1 MNNTFGT
8 RVTLTLFGESH
19 GPEIGCVIDGL
30 RPSLR
35 VDEDFIA
42 HRLALRRPGGANSLS
57 RDAAGDRGAHCAPL
71 QEGSTSTTRIEP
83 DPFRIVSGVYQGRT
97 TGTPLCILIPN
108 TDVRPGDYV
117 NLVNTPRPGHAD
129 WAGSV
134 KYKGFNDPRGGG
146 HFSGR
151 LTAPLVAAGA
161 IFLAALRERG
171 VRIGTHM
178 ARCAGVA
185 DRPFGDLAADLDA
198 LDRAAFPVLD
208 AEKGEAMKAAVLAA
222 AAEGDSAG
230 GVLETAVLGLP
241 AGLGAPW
248 FDTVEGLLAH
258 ALFSIPAV
266 KGVEFGDG
274 FALAE
279 LRGSQANDA
288 FRLEPGKP
296 TCSGAQCAPRDNL
309 PFSSGENRVVTATNH
324 NGGVNGGL
332 TNGMPLVFRTAV
344 KPTPS
349 IAAPQRTLDLATGEE
364 TELRIAG
371 RHDPCI
377 VPRARAVQDAVTA
390 FVVLDLLEA
399 QS

>member
-8 RVTLTLFGESH
+8 HITLTLFGESH

-30 RPSLR
+30 RPGLN
-35 VDEDFIA
+35 VEEAEIA
-42 HRLALRRPGGANSLS
+42 RLLAQRRPAGTLS
-57 RDAAGDRGAHCAPL
+57 TARV
-71 QEGSTSTTRIEP
+71 EP
-83 DPFRIVSGVYQGRT
+83 DPFRIVSGVYRGRT
-97 TGTPLCILIPN
+97 TGTPLCIRIPN
-108 TDVRPGDYV
+108 TDARPCDYV
-117 NLVNTPRPGHAD
+117 NLSTTPRPGHAD
-129 WAGSV
+129 YTGSV

-171 VRIGTHM
+171 VRIGTHL
-178 ARCAGVA
+178 ARCAGVG
-185 DRPFGDLAADLDA
+185 DRPFGDLAADLEA

-208 AEKGEAMKAAVLAA
+208 PARGEEMKAAVLAA
-222 AAEGDSAG
+222 AAGGDSVG

-248 FDTVEGLLAH
+248 FDTVEGLLSH

-279 LRGSQANDA
+279 LRGSQAND
-288 FRLEPGKP
+288 RLCLEHGK
-296 TCSGAQCAPRDNL
+296 
-309 PFSSGENRVVTATNH
+309 VVTQTNH
-324 NGGVNGGL
+324 NGGVNGGI

-349 IAAPQRTLDLATGEE
+349 IALPQRTLDLATGEE
-364 TELRIAG
+364 TELRITG
-371 RHDPCI
+371 RHDPCLA
-377 VPRARAVQDAVTA
+377 PRARPVQDAVTA
-390 FVVLDLLEA
+390 FVLLDLLETP
-399 QS
+399 

>member
-8 RVTLTLFGESH
+8 HVTLTLFGESH
-19 GPEIGCVIDGL
+19 GPEIGCVVDGL
-30 RPSLR
+30 RPGLR
-35 VDEDFIA
+35 VDEDFIKY
-42 HRLALRRPGGANSLS
+42 RLRLRRPGS
-57 RDAAGDRGAHCAPL
+57 
-71 QEGSTSTTRIEP
+71 EISTTRVEP
-83 DPFRIVSGVYQGRT
+83 DPFRIVSGVWQGRT

-108 TDVRPGDYV
+108 REARSGDYV
-117 NLVNTPRPGHAD
+117 NLANTPRPGHAD
-129 WAGSV
+129 YTGLV
-134 KYKGFNDPRGGG
+134 KYKGFADPRGGG

-161 IFLAALRERG
+161 IFQTALAERG
-171 VRIGTHM
+171 IAVGSHI

-185 DRPFGDLAADLDA
+185 DRPFGDLTADLAA
-198 LDRAAFPVLD
+198 LETASFPVLD
-208 AEKGEAMKAAVLAA
+208 EAQGAAMRAAVLEAA
-222 AAEGDSAG
+222 QAGDSVG

-241 AGLGAPW
+241 AGLGVPW

-288 FRLEPGKP
+288 FRLDREKP
-296 TCSGAQCAPRDNL
+296 SCSGAHCAPRDSL
-309 PFSSGENRVVTATNH
+309 SVPSDEYRIVTTTNH

-332 TNGMPLVFRTAV
+332 TNGMPLVFRTV
-344 KPTPS
+344 IKPTPS
-349 IAAPQRTLDLATGEE
+349 IAAPQRTLDLSTGEQ
-364 TELRIAG
+364 TELRIVG

-377 VPRARAVQDAVTA
+377 VPRARTVQDALTA
-390 FVVLDLLEA
+390 FVVLDLLEGT
-399 QS
+399 

>member
-1 MNNTFGT
+1 MNNTFGS
-8 RVTLTLFGESH
+8 RITLTLFGESH

-30 RPSLR
+30 RPGLR
-35 VDEDFIA
+35 VDEDHIA
-42 HRLALRRPGGANSLS
+42 HRLALRRPAGAI
-57 RDAAGDRGAHCAPL
+57 
-71 QEGSTSTTRIEP
+71 STARVEP
-83 DPFRIVSGVYQGRT
+83 DPFRIVSGVWQGRT

-108 TDVRPGDYV
+108 RDVKSGDYV
-117 NLVNTPRPGHAD
+117 NLTNTPRPGHAD
-129 WAGSV
+129 WTGRV

-161 IFLAALRERG
+161 IFQAALRERG
-171 VRIGTHM
+171 VRLGTHM
-178 ARCAGVA
+178 ARCAGIA
-185 DRPFGDLAADLDA
+185 DRPFGDLAADLEA

-208 AEKGEAMKAAVLAA
+208 PEKGEAMRAAVLAA
-222 AAEGDSAG
+222 AAAGDSAG

-248 FDTVEGLLAH
+248 FDTAEGLLAH

-274 FALAE
+274 FALADMQ
-279 LRGSQANDA
+279 GSEANDP
-288 FRLEPGKP
+288 FRLEKG
-296 TCSGAQCAPRDNL
+296 
-309 PFSSGENRVVTATNH
+309 RVVTATNH

-332 TNGMPLVFRTAV
+332 TNGMPLIFRTAV

-364 TELRIAG
+364 TELRITG

-390 FVVLDLLEA
+390 HVVLDLLETP
-399 QS
+399 

>member
-30 RPSLR
+30 RPGLK
-35 VDEDFIA
+35 VDEDWIA
-42 HRLALRRPGGANSLS
+42 HRLALRRPAGAIATA
-57 RDAAGDRGAHCAPL
+57 RV
-71 QEGSTSTTRIEP
+71 EP

-97 TGTPLCILIPN
+97 TGTPICILIPN
-108 TDVRPGDYV
+108 TQAKSGDYV
-117 NLVNTPRPGHAD
+117 NLSNTPRPGHAD
-129 WAGSV
+129 YTGAV
-134 KYKGFNDPRGGG
+134 KYHGYNDPRGGG

-161 IFLAALRERG
+161 IFLAALAERG
-171 VRIGTHM
+171 VRIGTHL

-185 DRPFGDLAADLDA
+185 DRPFGNLDADLAALRQA
-198 LDRAAFPVLD
+198 VFPVLD
-208 AEKGEAMKAAVLAA
+208 SAAGEAMKAAVLEAA
-222 AAEGDSAG
+222 AVGDSRG
-230 GVLETAVLGLP
+230 GVLETAVIGLP

-248 FDTVEGLLAH
+248 FDTVEGLLSH

-274 FALAE
+274 FALADM
-279 LRGSQANDA
+279 RGSEASDP
-288 FRLEPGKP
+288 FRLENGRII
-296 TCSGAQCAPRDNL
+296 TER
-309 PFSSGENRVVTATNH
+309 NH

-332 TNGMPLVFRTAV
+332 TNGMPLIFRTVV

-349 IAAPQRTLDLATGEE
+349 IALPQRTVDLSAGRE
-364 TELRIAG
+364 TELRIRG

-377 VPRARAVQDAVTA
+377 APRAAAVQDSLTA
-390 FVVLDLLEA
+390 LVLLDLLECG
-399 QS
+399 

>member
-8 RVTLTLFGESH
+8 HVTLTLFGESH

-30 RPSLR
+30 RPGLK
-35 VDEDFIA
+35 VDEDYIA
-42 HRLALRRPGGANSLS
+42 YRLALRRPGGAAVA
-57 RDAAGDRGAHCAPL
+57 REGTGDCGAHCAPL
-71 QEGSTSTTRIEP
+71 QQGSISTARVEK
-83 DPFRIVSGVYQGRT
+83 DPFRIVSGVWQGRT

-117 NLVNTPRPGHAD
+117 NLAATPRPGHAD
-129 WAGSV
+129 WTGNV
-134 KYKGFNDPRGGG
+134 KYKGFHDPRGGG

-208 AEKGEAMKAAVLAA
+208 EAKGEEMKAAVLAA
-222 AAEGDSAG
+222 AREGDSAG

-248 FDTVEGLLAH
+248 FDTAEGLLAH

-279 LRGSQANDA
+279 LRGSRANDA
-288 FRLEPGKP
+288 FRMEEG
-296 TCSGAQCAPRDNL
+296 
-309 PFSSGENRVVTATNH
+309 RVITATNH
-324 NGGVNGGL
+324 NGGINGGL
-332 TNGMPLVFRTAV
+332 TNGMPLIFRTAV

-349 IAAPQRTLDLATGEE
+349 ISAPQRTLDLATGEE
-364 TELRIAG
+364 TELRITG

-390 FVVLDLLEA
+390 FVVLDLLEGL
-399 QS
+399 

>member
-1 MNNTFGT
+1 MNNTFGAH
-8 RVTLTLFGESH
+8 VSLTLFGESH

-30 RPSLR
+30 RPGLK
-35 VDEDFIA
+35 VDEDWIA
-42 HRLALRRPGGANSLS
+42 QRLALRRPAGAIATA
-57 RDAAGDRGAHCAPL
+57 RV
-71 QEGSTSTTRIEP
+71 EP
-83 DPFRIVSGVYQGRT
+83 DPFRIVSGVYRGRT

-108 TDVRPGDYV
+108 RDVKSGDYV

-129 WAGSV
+129 YAGAV
-134 KYKGFNDPRGGG
+134 KYRGYNDPRGGG

-208 AEKGEAMKAAVLAA
+208 GAKAEDMKAAVLTAA
-222 AAEGDSAG
+222 AAGDSVG
-230 GVLETAVLGLP
+230 GVLETAVTGLP
-241 AGLGAPW
+241 AGLGSPW
-248 FDTVEGLLAH
+248 YDTVEGLLAH

-279 LRGSQANDA
+279 MKGSEANDP
-288 FRLEPGKP
+288 FHMEDGKLL
-296 TCSGAQCAPRDNL
+296 TQS
-309 PFSSGENRVVTATNH
+309 NH
-324 NGGVNGGL
+324 NGGINGGL
-332 TNGMPLVFRTAV
+332 TNGMPLVFRTAI

-349 IAAPQRTLDLATGEE
+349 ISLPQRTVDLAAGTE
-364 TELRIAG
+364 TEIQIQG
-371 RHDPCI
+371 RHDPC
-377 VPRARAVQDAVTA
+377 VAPRACAVQTAVTA
-390 FVVLDLLEA
+390 HVLLDLLEA
-399 QS
+399 L